1 MQHIL
6 RQDDRIDNLQAKME
20 GAPPQDKSKNTSR
33 NQVNKKTNPSRDGL
47 PSRDMIRVLVALM
60 KLFVADDLKLD
71 PSMADYLDQVFA
83 LGKKVEVVVLA
94 FLNARDIK
102 SRGSRANCK
111 HRHDLYRK
119 ET

>member
-1 MQHIL
+1 
-6 RQDDRIDNLQAKME
+6 
-20 GAPPQDKSKNTSR
+20 
-33 NQVNKKTNPSRDGL
+33 
-47 PSRDMIRVLVALM
+47 
-60 KLFVADDLKLD
+60 
-71 PSMADYLDQVFA
+71 MADYLDQVFA

-102 SRGSRANCK
+102 LRGSRANCK

>member
-1 MQHIL
+1 MAYIHATWFAWYAQECWM
-6 RQDDRIDNLQAKME
+6 A
-20 GAPPQDKSKNTSR
+20 GAPKRPRSKS
-33 NQVNKKTNPSRDGL
+33 QQ
-47 PSRDMIRVLVALM
+47 LVALM
-60 KLFVADDLKLD
+60 KVFVADDLKLD
-71 PSMADYLDQVFA
+71 PSMAGYLDQVLA

>member
-1 MQHIL
+1 
-6 RQDDRIDNLQAKME
+6 
-20 GAPPQDKSKNTSR
+20 
-33 NQVNKKTNPSRDGL
+33 
-47 PSRDMIRVLVALM
+47 MIRVLVALM